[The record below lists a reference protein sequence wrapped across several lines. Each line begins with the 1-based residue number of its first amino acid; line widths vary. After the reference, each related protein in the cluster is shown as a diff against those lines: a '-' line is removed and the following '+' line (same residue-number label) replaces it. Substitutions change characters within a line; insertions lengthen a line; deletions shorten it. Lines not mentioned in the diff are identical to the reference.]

1 MIFLTNEEWNL
12 EKEKYIKNIK
22 NNVKYE
28 YINENLDNENV
39 KEDLPK
45 INEVF
50 DVSKVEII

>member
-1 MIFLTNEEWNL
+1 MEFGKRKIY
-12 EKEKYIKNIK
+12 KK
-22 NNVKYE
+22 